1 MSHFKY
7 AEEYESN
14 KEKNMNTRDV
24 LTLCATL
31 VVGGAFIA
39 GSANALSSPYE
50 QTPLVGN
57 THEDARENAF
67 FDRSLGNIHEDAREN
82 ALFDR
87 SIEKANKGNKAAKHD
102 RKAASLANQGYSAGG
117 VQPAQSSSLNNSSSS
132 AAVAVPEP
140 STLMLLGSVL
150 LGFATL
156 HFRQRKS
163 VAVLHHTDI

>member
-1 MSHFKY
+1 
-7 AEEYESN
+7 
-14 KEKNMNTRDV
+14 MNARDV

-50 QTPLVGN
+50 MMSVMEN
-57 THEDARENAF
+57 SHEDARENAF
-67 FDRSLGNIHEDAREN
+67 FDRSLGNTHEDAREN

-87 SIEKANKGNKAAKHD
+87 SIEKANKGNKADKAAKHD
-102 RKAASLANQGYSAGG
+102 RKAASLANQGYSGG
-117 VQPAQSSSLNNSSSS
+117 GLQPAQSSSLNNSSSG

-150 LGFATL
+150 LGFATWD
-156 HFRQRKS
+156 FRQRKS
-163 VAVLHHTDI
+163 VAVVLHTDI

>member
-1 MSHFKY
+1 
-7 AEEYESN
+7 
-14 KEKNMNTRDV
+14 MNVRDV

-31 VVGGAFIA
+31 VVGGVFIA
-39 GSANALSSPYE
+39 GSANANALSSPYE
-50 QTPLVGN
+50 MMSVMGN
-57 THEDARENAF
+57 SYEDARENAL
-67 FDRSLGNIHEDAREN
+67 FDRSLGNTHEDAREN

-87 SIEKANKGNKAAKHD
+87 SIEKANKGNKVDKAAKHD

-117 VQPAQSSSLNNSSSS
+117 LQPAQSSLTNYSSS

-150 LGFATL
+150 LGFATW

-163 VAVLHHTDI
+163 VAVLHHTGI